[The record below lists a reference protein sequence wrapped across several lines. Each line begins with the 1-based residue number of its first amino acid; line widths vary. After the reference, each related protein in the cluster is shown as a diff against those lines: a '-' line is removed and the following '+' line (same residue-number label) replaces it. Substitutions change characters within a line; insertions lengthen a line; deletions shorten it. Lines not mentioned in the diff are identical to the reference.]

1 MERTRSALGIIA
13 LIALGVGLGVLYM
26 LLRTGPLVPEQDA
39 VVASVS
45 ADTVRVTLL
54 EENGRAVEVVPTEVA
69 ARTQFVFYPG
79 GLVRPQAYTWLGVA
93 LAPLGV
99 QTVIVEVPFD
109 LAVLAPGR
117 AQEWLEPS
125 LPTII
130 GGHSLGG
137 AMAARYALNHPQD
150 VVGLVLLASYPAESD
165 DLSTLGFDTLVLAAE
180 HDGLATLD
188 KVRAGLARLPDPEFV
203 QIDGAVHSFF
213 GRYGPQQ
220 GDGVPTVTRAEAEAA
235 IVAALRAYF
244 GGF

>member
-1 MERTRSALGIIA
+1 MKRTRSALGIVA
-13 LIALGVGLGVLYM
+13 LIALGMGLGVLYM

-45 ADTVRVTLL
+45 ADAVRVTLL
-54 EENGRAVEVVPTEVA
+54 EENGRAVEILPTEVA
-69 ARTQFVFYPG
+69 VDTQFIVYPG

-99 QTVIVEVPFD
+99 RTVIVEMPFD

-117 AQEWLEPS
+117 VEGWLEPS

-137 AMAARYALNHPQD
+137 AMAARYTLNHPQNID
-150 VVGLVLLASYPAESD
+150 GLVLLASYPAESD
-165 DLSTLGFDTLVLAAE
+165 DLSALAIDTLVLAAE
-180 HDGLATLD
+180 HDGLATLGA
-188 KVRAGLARLPDPEFV
+188 VRAGLARLPNPDLI

-213 GRYGPQQ
+213 GRYGPQD